1 MAFQSMLIVL
11 VGATPSYRVEEEHI
25 IFTEKMDS
33 IVTEVNTMLPFQL
46 FISSITYIFLILYN
60 IFYS

>member
-46 FISSITYIFLILYN
+46 FISRSRIYF
-60 IFYS
+60 